1 MAEQFDNTKKCSSRI
16 FKELQKIDSKIS
28 PKTTFQQAFEILMEH
43 WDLELS
49 IETSEKI
56 TACTIHKDGEDVY
69 NREFND
75 VWDDKLGDWNL
86 DLIYKTILEHIIK
99 TKLYKRPKIGK
110 RELNRIAK
118 EKAKSQNKSKKIF

>member
-28 PKTTFQQAFEILMEH
+28 PKTTFQQAFEILMEY

-56 TACTIHKDGEDVY
+56 TTCTIHKDGEDVY
-69 NREFND
+69 NCEFND
-75 VWDDKLGDWNL
+75 GWDDKLGDWNL
-86 DLIYKTILEHIIK
+86 DLIFKTILEHIIK

>member
-1 MAEQFDNTKKCSSRI
+1 
-16 FKELQKIDSKIS
+16 
-28 PKTTFQQAFEILMEH
+28 MEH

-56 TACTIHKDGEDVY
+56 TTCTIHKDGEDVY
-69 NREFND
+69 NCEFND
-75 VWDDKLGDWNL
+75 AWDDKFGDWNL

-99 TKLYKRPKIGK
+99 KKLYKRPKISK

-118 EKAKSQNKSKKIF
+118 EKAKAENKSKKIF

>member
-16 FKELQKIDSKIS
+16 FKALQKIDSKLS

-56 TACTIHKDGEDVY
+56 TTCTIHKDGEDVY
-69 NREFND
+69 NCEFNG

-118 EKAKSQNKSKKIF
+118 EKAKAENKSKKFR

>member
-16 FKELQKIDSKIS
+16 FKELQKIDSKMS
-28 PKTTFQQAFEILMEH
+28 PKTTFQKAFEILMEY

-56 TACTIHKDGEDVY
+56 TICTIHKDG
-69 NREFND
+69 ND
-75 VWDDKLGDWNL
+75 VHTQEFTDAWDDKLGDWNL
-86 DLIYKTILEHIIK
+86 DIIYRTILEHIIK

-110 RELNRIAK
+110 RELKLFVN
-118 EKAKSQNKSKKIF
+118 SKLIFY

>member
-1 MAEQFDNTKKCSSRI
+1 MAEQFDFTKKCSSRI
-16 FKELQKIDSKIS
+16 FKELQKSNPKIS
-28 PKTTFQQAFEILMEH
+28 PKTTFQQAFEILMTD

-56 TACTIHKDGEDVY
+56 TTCTIHKDGEDVY
-69 NREFND
+69 NCEFTD

>member
-16 FKELQKIDSKIS
+16 FKELQKINSKIS
-28 PKTTFQQAFEILMEH
+28 PKTTFQQAFEILMEQ

-49 IETSEKI
+49 IETSERI
-56 TACTIHKDGEDVY
+56 TTCTIHKDCEDVY
-69 NREFND
+69 NCEFND

-86 DLIYKTILEHIIK
+86 DIIYKTILEHIIK

-118 EKAKSQNKSKKIF
+118 EKAKAENKFRKIF